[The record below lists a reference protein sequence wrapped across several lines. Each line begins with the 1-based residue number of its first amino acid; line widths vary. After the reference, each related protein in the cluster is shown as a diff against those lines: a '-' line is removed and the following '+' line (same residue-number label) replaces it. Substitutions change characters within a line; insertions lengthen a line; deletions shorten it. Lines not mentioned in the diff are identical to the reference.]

1 MFIPL
6 SIIQISIFLTVFT
19 LTNIIFYIIYLHNKI
34 IEYEQKLN
42 IILKMQQDTILSPS
56 NNSWIIYSIIGT
68 VIVGG
73 VIFILY
79 ITFFGGNDGS
89 ISFDQGKQ
97 MVVGLNDNLSNNN
110 EKIIET
116 ITKQNME
123 LNKNIVSLGYEKE
136 LQNIINNTNIFTEK
150 IPQQN
155 QDNFITKINS
165 QYLIENPPVDNSLI
179 EQINDNFL
187 NNLPSF

>member
-1 MFIPL
+1 
-6 SIIQISIFLTVFT
+6 
-19 LTNIIFYIIYLHNKI
+19 
-34 IEYEQKLN
+34 
-42 IILKMQQDTILSPS
+42 
-56 NNSWIIYSIIGT
+56 
-68 VIVGG
+68 
-73 VIFILY
+73 
-79 ITFFGGNDGS
+79 
-89 ISFDQGKQ
+89 